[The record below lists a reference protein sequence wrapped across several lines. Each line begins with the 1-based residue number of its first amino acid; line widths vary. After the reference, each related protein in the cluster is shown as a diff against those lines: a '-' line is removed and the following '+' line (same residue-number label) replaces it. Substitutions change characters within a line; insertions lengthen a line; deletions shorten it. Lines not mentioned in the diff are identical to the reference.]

1 MLGRR
6 QRRWAY
12 FKQKL
17 DQRLVF
23 AGIFIQMRYLLSN
36 RNSQSN
42 KNVSTKLIR
51 KSIVGASVT
60 ER

>member
-12 FKQKL
+12 FKLKL

-23 AGIFIQMRYLLSN
+23 AGIFIQMRYLLSS

-51 KSIVGASVT
+51 KTQYSGSL
-60 ER
+60 RD